1 MTRTGRVLLA
11 ATFSTIG
18 AARLISLPYTSELR
32 QAHETASRGA
42 LIARTAVGPIE
53 YGENGTGIPLLS
65 IHGAGGGYDQGLANV
80 ADFVG
85 DGFRVI
91 APSRFGYLGT
101 PVPPDSSPAAQAD
114 AHAALLSEL
123 NISKP
128 IVVGISAGARSAIE
142 LAIRHPTES
151 PP

>member
-1 MTRTGRVLLA
+1 LEQGIA
-11 ATFSTIG
+11 I
-18 AARLISLPYTSELR
+18 Y
-32 QAHETASRGA
+32 A
-42 LIARTAVGPIE
+42 LIADDEDRVAREIRDNGRVSKQRLHHLLAVR
-53 YGENGTGIPLLS
+53 LS
-65 IHGAGGGYDQGLANV
+65 GRRNEQQHESGDPRRSGGYDQGLANV

-128 IVVGISAGARSAIE
+128 IVVGISAARSAIE